1 VRAAAIVHGL
11 MRGRID
17 PIAHHADGSQ
27 RIVAMVDRDCFT
39 VAPFAGHFEP
49 LVECG
54 TAVRA
59 GDALRVS
66 VTPSS
71 TVPLAARIGDLVA
84 WAAVA
89 AACGLL
95 FATRSRTG

>member
-1 VRAAAIVHGL
+1 
-11 MRGRID
+11 
-17 PIAHHADGSQ
+17 
-27 RIVAMVDRDCFT
+27 
-39 VAPFAGHFEP
+39 
-49 LVECG
+49 
-54 TAVRA
+54 
-59 GDALRVS
+59 